1 MEEKMLDEIL
11 DIYFAQRPELPQRTA
26 ACPSVEILE
35 RYVSGSLMPDKTD
48 GIGNHLKCCSYCRE
62 LIEGAL
68 LYIAYERQIKIDD
81 VPRRMKERAKSVH
94 PAFNKKRLNMIRT
107 VKKNIWLLLSLASIV
122 TSFFVA
128 RYFLQFLILSVI
140 FGLKWVLDRESL
152 RTLIMIYTTWKKHDK
167 KGPERLEEF
176 FKDRL

>member
-68 LYIAYERQIKIDD
+68 LYIAYERQIKN
-81 VPRRMKERAKSVH
+81 RRC
-94 PAFNKKRLNMIRT
+94 PAEDEGKGKIRPSG
-107 VKKNIWLLLSLASIV
+107 I
-122 TSFFVA
+122 
-128 RYFLQFLILSVI
+128 
-140 FGLKWVLDRESL
+140 
-152 RTLIMIYTTWKKHDK
+152 
-167 KGPERLEEF
+167 
-176 FKDRL
+176 

>member
-1 MEEKMLDEIL
+1 
-11 DIYFAQRPELPQRTA
+11 
-26 ACPSVEILE
+26 
-35 RYVSGSLMPDKTD
+35 
-48 GIGNHLKCCSYCRE
+48 
-62 LIEGAL
+62 
-68 LYIAYERQIKIDD
+68 
-81 VPRRMKERAKSVH
+81 MKERAKSVH